1 MDADELENILEN
13 LVRVGTVTDVDGAG
27 QRVRVKFRD
36 TGLTSDWLRVLQRT
50 GEGLDI
56 APDGEHTHK
65 IIDTWTGGGQAS
77 TQPSHSHPGSTVTA
91 WMPKV
96 NSEVL
101 CLYLPVFSGDG
112 FVLGG
117 L

>member
-77 TQPSHSHPGSTVTA
+77 TQPATA
-91 WMPKV
+91 TRGAQLRRGCPR
-96 NSEVL
+96 
-101 CLYLPVFSGDG
+101 
-112 FVLGG
+112 
-117 L
+117 

>member
-56 APDGEHTHK
+56 ART
-65 IIDTWTGGGQAS
+65 
-77 TQPSHSHPGSTVTA
+77 GSTPTRSSTPGPAAARPAPSPATA
-91 WMPKV
+91 TRGAQLRRGCPR
-96 NSEVL
+96 
-101 CLYLPVFSGDG
+101 
-112 FVLGG
+112 
-117 L
+117 